1 MGCIRA
7 PSKPSVNHKPPTVAH
22 LSPETSMRHERFDLT
37 CLERSTTSTPRA
49 HNAFTSFFLGG
60 FESSTHRR
68 ADGRRLDL
76 LAATAHDRLVV
87 EDYQSLGHHGITT
100 VRDSVR
106 WHLIEK
112 SPGRYDWSSVLP
124 MLHAARGCGTQ
135 VIWDLCHYGWPDDID
150 IWSADFIER
159 FARFAAATAAL
170 IRDEGEGTP
179 YYCPINEM
187 AFWAWAGGHVGRFN
201 PCALDRGPELNRQ
214 LVRAAIAASREIRIV
229 DPRAKF
235 VCAEPLINVLAGP
248 DSPQDIEAAESK
260 RLSQFESLD
269 LLTGRLEPELG
280 GSPDLLDLVGLNF
293 YPDNQWY
300 FGGSTIPL
308 GHHAYRPLHEM
319 LAEAERRYD
328 RPVFIAETGAEGSA
342 RPAWLH
348 YVCSEV
354 ETARGL
360 DVTVEGVC
368 LYPVLDYPGWEN
380 ERVCPVGLLSMP
392 NERGQRTVCST
403 LARELRRQQQIL
415 TPGTR
420 VADGKGAEMVTL
432 TR

>member
-1 MGCIRA
+1 
-7 PSKPSVNHKPPTVAH
+7 
-22 LSPETSMRHERFDLT
+22 
-37 CLERSTTSTPRA
+37 
-49 HNAFTSFFLGG
+49 
-60 FESSTHRR
+60 
-68 ADGRRLDL
+68 
-76 LAATAHDRLVV
+76 
-87 EDYQSLGHHGITT
+87 
-100 VRDSVR
+100 
-106 WHLIEK
+106 
-112 SPGRYDWSSVLP
+112 

-159 FARFAAATAAL
+159 FACFAAATAAL

-293 YPDNQWY
+293 YPDNQWVSWRKHDPAWPPCLSVSARNA
-300 FGGSTIPL
+300 GGSSGPV
-308 GHHAYRPLHEM
+308 RPSGLPCGNGGGRIR
-319 LAEAERRYD
+319 ARRMASL
-328 RPVFIAETGAEGSA
+328 R
-342 RPAWLH
+342 LQ
-348 YVCSEV
+348 
-354 ETARGL
+354 
-360 DVTVEGVC
+360 
-368 LYPVLDYPGWEN
+368 
-380 ERVCPVGLLSMP
+380 
-392 NERGQRTVCST
+392 RGQNGPGHRRSGCGRLSVSGHR
-403 LARELRRQQQIL
+403 LPWLGERAHVPGRALVNARRSRQPDRL
-415 TPGTR
+415 
-420 VADGKGAEMVTL
+420 
-432 TR
+432 